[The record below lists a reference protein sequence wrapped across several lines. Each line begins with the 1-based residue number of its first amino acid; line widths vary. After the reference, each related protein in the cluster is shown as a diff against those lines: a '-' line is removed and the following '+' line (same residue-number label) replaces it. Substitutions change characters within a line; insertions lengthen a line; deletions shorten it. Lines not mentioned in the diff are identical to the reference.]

1 MAKLNTTN
9 VWFEEQLWKAADKM
23 RNTMDP
29 GEYKHVILW
38 LIFLKYISDS
48 FEDKYNEIKNNPESY
63 EGEWEDKDSYL
74 AENVFWVPEFA
85 RWEHIKA
92 NAKKAENGQ
101 IVDNAMILI
110 EKDNESLK
118 NVLPKN
124 YSRSELDKTMLGWI
138 IDLISNIS
146 MRDKDHGW
154 KDLLWRV
161 YEYFLGR
168 FADSEGKW
176 GGEFYTPKCIVEL
189 LVGMLEPNQ
198 WRIYDP
204 ACGSGGMF
212 VQSEKFVENH
222 GWKIDDIAVYGQ
234 ESNPTTWKLCKMNL
248 ALRWI
253 HNDIWAYN
261 ADSFSRD
268 LHKDL
273 RADYIIANPP
283 FNISDWGGENLTDDV
298 RWKYGTPP
306 VGNANYA
313 WIQHFIHHLNPTT
326 GTAGFVMANGS
337 MSSNTSSEW
346 DIRKRIIQDGM
357 IDCMVALPSQLFYST
372 MIPSCLWFLS
382 KNKANRKDK
391 ILFID
396 ARDMGEMISRKNR
409 ALTSEDIE
417 KITTTYHNW
426 KKQDETYADIAG
438 FCKSA
443 NMADIEKNDYI
454 LTPGRYVWVAL
465 SEDTDETFE
474 AKMLQYTTELS
485 EQMQQEKDLDE
496 RIKINLESIGYT
508 I

>member
-23 RNTMDP
+23 RNNMDP
-29 GEYKHVILW
+29 AEYKHVILW

-48 FEDKYNEIKNNPESY
+48 FEDKYNEIKNNPDSY
-63 EGEWEDKDSYL
+63 EWEWEDKDSYL

-85 RWEHIKA
+85 RWNHIQD
-92 NAKKAENGQ
+92 NAKKPENGQ
-101 IVDNAMILI
+101 IVDEAMLLI
-110 EKDNESLK
+110 EKENDSLK

-124 YSRSELDKTMLGWI
+124 YSKQELDKTMLWGV
-138 IDLISNIS
+138 IDIISNIS
-146 MRDKDHGW
+146 MRDRDHGW
-154 KDLLWRV
+154 KDLLGRV

-168 FADSEGKW
+168 FADSEWKW
-176 GGEFYTPKCIVEL
+176 GWEFYTPKCIVDL
-189 LVGMLEPNQ
+189 LVAMLEPTSG
-198 WRIYDP
+198 RIYDP
-204 ACGSGGMF
+204 ACWSGGMF
-212 VQSEKFVENH
+212 VQSEKFIENH

-261 ADSFSRD
+261 ADSFSKD

-306 VGNANYA
+306 FWNANYA

-326 GTAGFVMANGS
+326 WTAGFVMANGS

-346 DIRKRIIQDGM
+346 EIRKRIIQDSM
-357 IDCMVALPSQLFYST
+357 VDCMVALPSQLFYST

-382 KNKANRKDK
+382 KNKENRKDK

-396 ARDMGEMISRKNR
+396 ARDMWEMISRKNR
-409 ALTSEDIE
+409 ALTQEDID

-426 KKQDETYADIAG
+426 KKQDETYEDIAW

-443 NMADIEKNDYI
+443 SLEEVEKNDFI
-454 LTPGRYVWVAL
+454 LTPGRYVGVAL
-465 SEDTDETFE
+465 NEDDDETFE
-474 AKMLQYTTELS
+474 AKMSQYTIELS
-485 EQMQQEKDLDE
+485 EQMKQEKELDE
-496 RIKINLESIGYT
+496 RIKANLESIGYK